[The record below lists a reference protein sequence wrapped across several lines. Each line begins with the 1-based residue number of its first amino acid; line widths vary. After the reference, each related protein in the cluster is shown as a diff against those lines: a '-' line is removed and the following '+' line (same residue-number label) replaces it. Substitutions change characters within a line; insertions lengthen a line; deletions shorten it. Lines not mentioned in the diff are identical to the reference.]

1 MDDHRTAS
9 AIQSIWWQVAL
20 GGFLALTAHSL
31 VEGAYAHYE
40 ARRAMAQLESE
51 FAPLYR
57 RKYAD
62 SAVPQEVRAAPLR
75 ANERCIQGR
84 RFERVEN
91 GWKQVNER
99 CSE

>member
-9 AIQSIWWQVAL
+9 ALQSIWWQVAL

-31 VEGAYAHYE
+31 VEAAYARYE
-40 ARRAMAQLESE
+40 AKRSIAQLEAQIE
-51 FAPLYR
+51 PLYK

-62 SAVPQEVRAAPLR
+62 SVVAQEVRAAPLR

-84 RFERVEN
+84 RFERVDN